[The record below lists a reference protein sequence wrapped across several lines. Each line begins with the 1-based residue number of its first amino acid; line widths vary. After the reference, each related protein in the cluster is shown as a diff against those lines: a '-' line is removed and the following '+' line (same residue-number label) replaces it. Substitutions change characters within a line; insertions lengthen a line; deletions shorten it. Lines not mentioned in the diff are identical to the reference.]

1 MARYTALIPRP
12 DVPVTGRLYLR
23 TILPIGLLYTISLVC
38 SNLVYL
44 TLSVAFIQMLK
55 AIAPVTTLLISWA
68 AALSRPRLSTLVNIL
83 VIAAGVFLSSAGEVS
98 FAWSGFLIHMI
109 GTIAESSRLL
119 LIQTLLK
126 GGGSRGGREDEEA
139 GTGQRGIV
147 GMNPLVGLYYFA
159 PVCALLN
166 GFVAL
171 LVEMPQFEVA
181 DLYRVGVSTI
191 ALNSVVAFL
200 LNVAGV
206 FLVSQSQASLTLVDV
221 AHRVHT
227 FSLPLLLT
235 HETRSAGL
243 RRS

>member
-1 MARYTALIPRP
+1 MYLTNLISFTAITLTAIHLASATLFTQLLARYTTLIPRP
-12 DVPVTGRLYLR
+12 DVPITGRLYLR

-55 AIAPVTTLLISWA
+55 AISPVTTLLISWA
-68 AALSRPRLSTLVNIL
+68 AALSRPRLATLGNIL
-83 VIAAGVFLSSAGEVS
+83 VIAGGVFLSSVGEVS

-109 GTIAESSRLL
+109 GTVAESSRLL

-126 GGGSRGGREDEEA
+126 GGPRDDGDAGKGNGKEE
-139 GTGQRGIV
+139 TVGQRSSLV
-147 GMNPLVGLYYFA
+147 GLNPLVGLYYFA

-166 GFVAL
+166 GLVAV
-171 LVEMPQFEVA
+171 LVEMPRFEA
-181 DLYRVGVSTI
+181 EDLYRVGVSTL

-206 FLVSQSQASLTLVDV
+206 FLVSSS
-221 AHRVHT
+221 
-227 FSLPLLLT
+227 
-235 HETRSAGL
+235 
-243 RRS
+243 